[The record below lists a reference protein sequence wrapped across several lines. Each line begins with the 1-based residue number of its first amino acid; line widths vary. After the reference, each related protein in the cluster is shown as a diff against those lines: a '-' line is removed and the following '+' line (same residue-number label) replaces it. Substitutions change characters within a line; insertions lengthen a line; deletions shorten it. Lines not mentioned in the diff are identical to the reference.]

1 MCPSIIIREIGKSI
15 KNSKKKKKRKN
26 QHVDKLFKFAFC

>member
-1 MCPSIIIREIGKSI
+1 MWPSIIIREIGKSI
-15 KNSKKKKKRKN
+15 KNSKKKKRKN